1 MLKKNVIFL
10 ILATGAIVLGSL
22 FLYRYPW
29 LKTARNTDI
38 DLDSIVKRGKVIAI
52 TDFNSTDYFIYKGE
66 PMGFTFE
73 LLKGFSEHLGIDLEI
88 ITESSPDVALKML
101 NSGEADIIAS
111 GIELPDNGSSDFLKT
126 ISIDETYKVLVS
138 RKPGYNPDKRKDK
151 ELNKIRE
158 QLGLGKNAIY
168 VQTGFYDYS
177 LLMSVAADLGDS
189 ISILDAPYD
198 QEKLIKY
205 VAEGVIDYAI
215 SEENV
220 ARANSAGYRALDIST
235 PVGPVRN
242 IAWIVR
248 KNNSDTLLYKI
259 NSWLTEYK
267 KSPAF
272 AFLYAEYFRNSRSE
286 IIINSDFYAPITGRI
301 SKYDDLIRQY
311 SRNID
316 WDWRLLAS
324 LICQESRF
332 NAAVE
337 SNVGAFGLMQI
348 MPETAEL
355 VGIDA
360 TISPEENI
368 KAGIKY
374 LGFLHSIFDKKI
386 EDEKERIN
394 FILASYNAGPGHV
407 LDAMR
412 LAEKNG
418 MDPGKW
424 DNVENWLLM
433 KAKPEYYNDEVVKNG
448 FFKGIESVNFVSD
461 IIDRYNHYKNIATE

>member
-10 ILATGAIVLGSL
+10 ILATGAIVIASL
-22 FLYRYPW
+22 FIYKFPW
-29 LKTARNTDI
+29 SKTARITDI
-38 DLDSIVKRGKVIAI
+38 DLDSIIKRGKIIAI

-73 LLKGFSEHLGIDLEI
+73 LLKGFSDNLGIDLEI
-88 ITESSPDVALKML
+88 ITESNPDVALQML
-101 NSGEADIIAS
+101 NSGKADIIAS
-111 GIELPDNGSSDFLKT
+111 GIDLTEDVTNDFRIT
-126 ISIDETYKVLVS
+126 ESIDETYKVLVS
-138 RKPGYNPDKRKDK
+138 RKPGYNPDKRKEK

-168 VQTGFYDYS
+168 VQTGFYDYK
-177 LLMSVAADLGDS
+177 LLLSVASGLGDS

-220 ARANSAGYRALDIST
+220 ARANSSGYRALDIST
-235 PVGPVRN
+235 PAGPVRN
-242 IAWIVR
+242 IAWVVR
-248 KNNSDTLLYKI
+248 KNNTDTLVSRI
-259 NSWLTEYK
+259 NNWLADYK
-267 KSPAF
+267 KSPSY

-286 IIINSDFYAPITGRI
+286 IIIKSDYYAPITGRI
-301 SKYDDLIRQY
+301 SQYDDLIRQY
-311 SRNID
+311 SKSID

-332 NAAVE
+332 NQAVE
-337 SNVGAFGLMQI
+337 SHAGAVGLMQI
-348 MPETAEL
+348 MPETADL
-355 VGIDA
+355 FGIDA

-386 EDEKERIN
+386 EDENERLR

-418 MDPGKW
+418 LDPGKW
-424 DNVENWLLM
+424 VNVENWLLM
-433 KAKPEYYNDEVVKNG
+433 KSKPEYYNDEVVKNG

-461 IIDRYNHYKNIATE
+461 IIDRYNHYKNIAAE